1 MASKADLLGAEAL
14 LLTMLTFLYT
24 LWAPKI
30 DQVLGP
36 ALDRDKAHQ
45 LVGKK
50 AAWTGLSS
58 NLRSVRNQYC
68 WPLVLGF
75 AAVGLIFAPADVS
88 VMSDSIGVL
97 AARHLIGILNYDPAA
112 TALVVANL
120 LSFLLAW
127 IAYQPVVDIQRL
139 LAGIDGLP

>member
-14 LLTMLTFLYT
+14 LLTTLTFLYT
-24 LWAPKI
+24 LWAPKV

-50 AAWTGLSS
+50 AAWTDLSA
-58 NLRSVRNQYC
+58 NLRLVRNRYC

-75 AAVGLIFAPADVS
+75 GAVGLIFAPADVG
-88 VMSDSIGVL
+88 VVSDSIGVL
-97 AARHLIGILNYDPAA
+97 ATKHLIGILNYDPAA

-139 LAGIDGLP
+139 LTGIDGLP

>member
-14 LLTMLTFLYT
+14 LLTTLTFLYT

-36 ALDRDKAHQ
+36 ALDLHKSHQ

-50 AAWTGLSS
+50 GAWTDLSA
-58 NLRSVRNQYC
+58 NLRLVRNRYC

-75 AAVGLIFAPADVS
+75 GAVGLIFAPADVG
-88 VMSDSIGVL
+88 VVSDSIGVL
-97 AARHLIGILNYDPAA
+97 AAKHLIGILNYDPAA

-139 LAGIDGLP
+139 LAGIDRLP

>member
-14 LLTMLTFLYT
+14 LLTTLTFLYT

-50 AAWTGLSS
+50 AAWTDLSA
-58 NLRSVRNQYC
+58 NLRLVRNRYC
-68 WPLVLGF
+68 WPLVLGL
-75 AAVGLIFAPADVS
+75 ARS
-88 VMSDSIGVL
+88 V
-97 AARHLIGILNYDPAA
+97 
-112 TALVVANL
+112 
-120 LSFLLAW
+120 
-127 IAYQPVVDIQRL
+127 
-139 LAGIDGLP
+139 